1 VVKLPSSLR
10 LPCTLISAFQ
20 RLCFF
25 DRPTKRDSLSGL
37 AGLLGFCLHP
47 AQSASSCAVE
57 DPQVRHPGAPRRP
70 FTSTELSRY
79 NDISFP
85 VS

>member
-1 VVKLPSSLR
+1 MVKLPSSLR

-37 AGLLGFCLHP
+37 AGLLGFCLRP
-47 AQSASSCAVE
+47 AQTTSSCGAE
-57 DPQVRHPGAPRRP
+57 DPKGKSFGALRRS
-70 FTSTELSRY
+70 FILSELSLY
-79 NDISFP
+79 KGI
-85 VS
+85 